1 MKVAYAKIV
10 QYRERLKRPDL
21 QLSSDEEYRL
31 KLSLLGG
38 EDRALKK
45 KLLMMLENGY
55 KDFDVNK
62 ALLIKFNLN
71 IAEAVIWAD
80 KDRETIEQIL
90 RL

>member
-1 MKVAYAKIV
+1 LKVAYAKIV

>member
-1 MKVAYAKIV
+1 
-10 QYRERLKRPDL
+10 
-21 QLSSDEEYRL
+21 
-31 KLSLLGG
+31 
-38 EDRALKK
+38 
-45 KLLMMLENGY
+45 MMLENGY

>member
-1 MKVAYAKIV
+1 
-10 QYRERLKRPDL
+10 L